1 MAEKTQKYGKWMLTA
16 AAVLWCVVI
25 WQFSLTPADAS
36 SATSGTVG
44 AFMNGTLAAM
54 GVSFRFT
61 PIMVRKIAHFTEFF
75 VLGMLLHATAVSHR
89 IPRPALLAVAVG
101 AVVATVDE
109 CIQIFVPGRVAAVL
123 DVLLDTGGALC
134 GVIAFGGVWR
144 LVVYIR
150 KKSQKN
156 RKTF

>member
-1 MAEKTQKYGKWMLTA
+1 MAEKTSKYGKWMLTA

-75 VLGMLLHATAVSHR
+75 VLGVLPRCLTCCW
-89 IPRPALLAVAVG
+89 IPPAHFA
-101 AVVATVDE
+101 E
-109 CIQIFVPGRVAAVL
+109 WSF
-123 DVLLDTGGALC
+123 C
-134 GVIAFGGVWR
+134 GAFGGWP
-144 LVVYIR
+144 YI
-150 KKSQKN
+150 
-156 RKTF
+156 